1 MCSANAMSV
10 RFPYFWS
17 AQLDATQ
24 DQIDNPKDTSR
35 LEGWIGLLIFN
46 VFVWITVVGLDIH
59 LFISEFQHEH
69 SQAHVLQ
76 TAALVCVC
84 VPAGII
90 LLFTLLHMCSDD
102 HPFSSGDGKEARTLP
117 PFATSLIAGGLRATT
132 GFSYLLLLTIVIHS
146 PTMNSGS
153 EMLQILVTQICL
165 KTFGTAMAMANQRYP
180 KYYKSVQ
187 GAP

>member
-1 MCSANAMSV
+1 MSV

-35 LEGWIGLLIFN
+35 LEGWIGLLLFN

-59 LFISEFQHEH
+59 LFISEFQDEH

-84 VPAGII
+84 VSASVM
-90 LLFTLLHMCSDD
+90 LLFSFVHMASDD
-102 HPFSSGDGKEARTLP
+102 HPFASGDGKEARMLP
-117 PFATSLIAGGLRATT
+117 PFATAALAGGLRATT
-132 GFSYLLLLTIVIHS
+132 GFSYALLLTIVVHS
-146 PTMNSGS
+146 PGMNSGS
-153 EMLQILVTQICL
+153 EMLKILVAQICL

-180 KYYKSVQ
+180 HFSKSIQ
-187 GAP
+187 GAS

>member
-1 MCSANAMSV
+1 MATM
-10 RFPYFWS
+10 RLPYFWS
-17 AQLDATQ
+17 TQLDATQ

-35 LEGWIGLLIFN
+35 IEGIVGLLLFN
-46 VFVWITVVGLDIH
+46 VAVWVTVVALDIH
-59 LFISEFQHEH
+59 LFVSEFQHEH

-90 LLFTLLHMCSDD
+90 LLFSLLHITSDD

-146 PTMNSGS
+146 PGMNSGS

-180 KYYKSVQ
+180 HYSNSIQ

>member
-1 MCSANAMSV
+1 MSI

-24 DQIDNPKDTSR
+24 NQIDNPKDTSR
-35 LEGWIGLLIFN
+35 LEGWIGLIVFN
-46 VFVWITVVGLDIH
+46 ISVWVTVVALDVH
-59 LFISEFQHEH
+59 LLISEFHEEH

-84 VPAGII
+84 VPASII

-102 HPFSSGDGKEARTLP
+102 RPFSSGDGKEARTLP

-132 GFSYLLLLTIVIHS
+132 GFSYLLLLTIIIHS

-153 EMLQILVTQICL
+153 EVLQLLVAQICL

-180 KYYKSVQ
+180 HHSNSIQ

>member
-1 MCSANAMSV
+1 MSF

-17 AQLDATQ
+17 TQLDATQ

-35 LEGWIGLLIFN
+35 FEGWIGLLIFN
-46 VFVWITVVGLDIH
+46 IAVWVTVVGLDIH
-59 LFISEFQHEH
+59 LFISEFQQEH

-84 VPAGII
+84 VPASVI
-90 LLFTLLHMCSDD
+90 LLFTFLHMCSEDQ
-102 HPFSSGDGKEARTLP
+102 PFSSGDGKEARTLP

-146 PTMNSGS
+146 PHMNSGS
-153 EMLQILVTQICL
+153 EMLKILVAQICL
-165 KTFGTAMAMANQRYP
+165 KTFGSAMAMANQRYP
-180 KYYKSVQ
+180 HYDKSVQ

>member
-1 MCSANAMSV
+1 MSI

-24 DQIDNPKDTSR
+24 NQIDNPKDTSR
-35 LEGWIGLLIFN
+35 LEGWIGLIIFN
-46 VFVWITVVGLDIH
+46 ISVWVTVVALDVH
-59 LFISEFQHEH
+59 LFISEFHEEH

-84 VPAGII
+84 VPAATI
-90 LLFTLLHMCSDD
+90 LLFSLLNMLSNDR
-102 HPFSSGDGKEARTLP
+102 PFVSGDGKEARTLP

-132 GFSYLLLLTIVIHS
+132 GFSYLLLLTIIIHS

-153 EMLQILVTQICL
+153 EVLQILVAQICL
-165 KTFGTAMAMANQRYP
+165 KTFGAAMAMANQRYP
-180 KYYKSVQ
+180 HYSNSIQ

>member
-1 MCSANAMSV
+1 MSF

-35 LEGWIGLLIFN
+35 LEGWIGLFIFN
-46 VFVWITVVGLDIH
+46 ISVWVTVVGLDIH

-90 LLFTLLHMCSDD
+90 LLFTLLHWCSDD

-132 GFSYLLLLTIVIHS
+132 GFSYLLLLTTVIHS
-146 PTMNSGS
+146 PNMNSGS
-153 EMLQILVTQICL
+153 EMLKIVVAQICL
-165 KTFGTAMAMANQRYP
+165 KHFGTAMVLANQRLAVYTGVNVV
-180 KYYKSVQ
+180 S
-187 GAP
+187 ATS

>member
-1 MCSANAMSV
+1 MSI

-35 LEGWIGLLIFN
+35 IEGWIGLILFN
-46 VFVWITVVGLDIH
+46 VAVWVTVVTLDIH
-59 LFISEFQHEH
+59 LLVNEFKDEH
-69 SQAHVLQ
+69 SQTHVLQ

-84 VPAGII
+84 VPAATI
-90 LLFTLLHMCSDD
+90 LLFSLLNMLSNDR
-102 HPFSSGDGKEARTLP
+102 PFVSGDAKEARTLP

-132 GFSYLLLLTIVIHS
+132 GFSYVLLLTIVIHS
-146 PTMNSGS
+146 PSMNSGS
-153 EMLQILVTQICL
+153 EMLKILVAQICL

-180 KYYKSVQ
+180 HYSNSIQ

>member
-1 MCSANAMSV
+1 MSI

-24 DQIDNPKDTSR
+24 NQIDNPKDTSR
-35 LEGWIGLLIFN
+35 LEGWIGLIFFN
-46 VFVWITVVGLDIH
+46 ISVWVTVVGLGIH
-59 LFISEFQHEH
+59 LFISEFQEQH

-90 LLFTLLHMCSDD
+90 LLFTLLHMSSDE

-132 GFSYLLLLTIVIHS
+132 GFTYLLLLTIVIHS
-146 PTMNSGS
+146 PHMNSGS
-153 EMLQILVTQICL
+153 EMLKILVTQICL
-165 KTFGTAMAMANQRYP
+165 KAFGTAMAMANQRYELFS
-180 KYYKSVQ
+180 KHAVQ
-187 GAP
+187 EAP

>member
-1 MCSANAMSV
+1 MSI

-24 DQIDNPKDTSR
+24 NQIDNPKDTSR
-35 LEGWIGLLIFN
+35 LEGWIGLIFFN
-46 VFVWITVVGLDIH
+46 ISVWVTVVALDVH
-59 LFISEFQHEH
+59 LFISEFHEEH

-84 VPAGII
+84 VPAATI
-90 LLFTLLHMCSDD
+90 LLFSLLNMLSNDR
-102 HPFSSGDGKEARTLP
+102 PFVSGDGKEARTLP
-117 PFATSLIAGGLRATT
+117 PFATSLISGGLRATT
-132 GFSYLLLLTIVIHS
+132 GFSYLLLLTIIIHS

-153 EMLQILVTQICL
+153 EVLQILVAQICL

-180 KYYKSVQ
+180 HYSNSIQ